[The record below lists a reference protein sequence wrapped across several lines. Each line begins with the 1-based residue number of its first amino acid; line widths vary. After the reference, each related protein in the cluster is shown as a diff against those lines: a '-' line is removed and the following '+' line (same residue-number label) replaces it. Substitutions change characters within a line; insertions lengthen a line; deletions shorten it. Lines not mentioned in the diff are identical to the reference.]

1 MKRILIHTLI
11 FSPDGVSTAYL
22 YNDIALRLQE
32 RGYEVVVL
40 TTTPHFNIVPSQV
53 EKQPTRWKIWGFCK
67 VSRFHGMTVLHVP
80 QRKFKS
86 TLLRLLGFCYWHFV
100 SFFVGLTIR
109 HVDLILSPSPPLTIG
124 LLNLWLAKL
133 KGCKVVYNVQEIYPD
148 ILKLKGGIVLK
159 FLRWM
164 EHKVYNGSD
173 AVTTIDKVFHDTIVD
188 RFEDESKLHIIPN
201 FVDTDLYHEVAVQ
214 SSSTSEATKSI
225 TSSSRVQDTSRIGEL
240 ENSTSNSKPA
250 TDSKLYTLN
259 SELFPDTEN
268 IKLLYAG
275 NIGHAQSWEPL
286 IELADRTRDLNVEYI
301 VIGEGA
307 KRGYVEE
314 EIKKRGLEKLHLLPY
329 QPRELMPAILSY
341 SDASFIFMAPE
352 MDGDGFPS
360 KVYTIMACQRPML
373 ILSGENTPI
382 VNFLKDKG
390 CAKLITEKD
399 FDKKVDE
406 MVEWLR
412 GVTKEELRS
421 MGEKGIT
428 EIRKHY
434 TKEIVTSQYA
444 DLVDSLLNTNSTK

>member
-1 MKRILIHTLI
+1 MKRVLIHTLI

-22 YNDIALRLQE
+22 YNDIALKLQE

-40 TTTPHFNIVPSQV
+40 TTTPHFNIVPEQV
-53 EKQPTRWKIWGFCK
+53 EKQPMHWKVWGFCK
-67 VSRFHGMTVLHVP
+67 VSKFNGMTVLHVP
-80 QRKFKS
+80 QKKFKS
-86 TLLRLLGFCYWHFV
+86 TVLRLLGFVYWHIV
-100 SFFVGLTIR
+100 SFFIGLTIK
-109 HVDLILSPSPPLTIG
+109 HVDLILSPSPPLTVG
-124 LLNLWLAKL
+124 FMNLGLAKL

-148 ILKLKGGIVLK
+148 ILKLKGGFVLK

-173 AVTTIDKVFHDTIVD
+173 AVTTIDKVFYDTIEP
-188 RFEDESKLHIIPN
+188 RFEDKSKLHIIPN
-201 FVDTDLYHEVAVQ
+201 FVDTGLYRAL
-214 SSSTSEATKSI
+214 SSLQVNSL
-225 TSSSRVQDTSRIGEL
+225 L
-240 ENSTSNSKPA
+240 EPKLFPN
-250 TDSKLYTLN
+250 TDS
-259 SELFPDTEN
+259 

-286 IELADRTRDLNVEYI
+286 IELADKTRELNVEYI

-314 EIKKRGLEKLHLLPY
+314 EIQKRGLNKLHLLPY

-352 MDGDGFPS
+352 NDGDGFPS
-360 KVYTIMACQRPML
+360 KVYTIMACERPL
-373 ILSGENTPI
+373 LVSSGENTPI

-399 FDKKVDE
+399 FVKKVNE

-412 GVTKEELRS
+412 TVTKEDLS
-421 MGEKGIT
+421 QMGKKGLA
-428 EIRKHY
+428 EIRAKY
-434 TKEIVTSQYA
+434 TKEKVTDMYV
-444 DLVDSLLNTNSTK
+444 DLVDGLLK